1 MRTIVKNNAKALA
14 VALTAAMVLSATAVP
29 TSEAKAKKPK
39 LSTKK
44 VSVEVG
50 AAKKVTVKNAKKVTW
65 SINKAGKKAVAL
77 AKKSKKGVTIK
88 GKAVGKAKV
97 TAKMKY
103 GKKTLKKTIKV
114 TVTKKAAR
122 VSAAT
127 PSATPS
133 ATPVNSAKPSPTPA
147 ASAAPT
153 GTPTAAPTPDTAPA
167 VYKVDFEKNAYF
179 EGGNA
184 AEQQV
189 AATGATVTFGQFQ
202 GIFYALP
209 NTPQMLKSKYA
220 HVYVVGNA
228 SGDELKVSFL
238 KADESGLKDPLDTYG
253 RQENE
258 LREEV
263 GAITESEGET
273 VTHFTSGEGT
283 TTYGIQ
289 IFNWNSSADLTIKA
303 ILFSEKELTDAEV
316 KEAIK

>member
-88 GKAVGKAKV
+88 GKAAGKAKV

-114 TVTKKAAR
+114 TVTKKAAQ

-127 PSATPS
+127 PSVAPS
-133 ATPVNSAKPSPTPA
+133 AAPSAAPSVAPSAAPSAKPSAMPSVAPTTTPDLGPTPL
-147 ASAAPT
+147 P
-153 GTPTAAPTPDTAPA
+153 GYD
-167 VYKVDFEKNAYF
+167 KVVKVNLADYVLPEDNDNVQYY
-179 EGGNA
+179 
-184 AEQQV
+184 
-189 AATGATVTFGQFQ
+189 AATGQLNVKDTSLFRFNLPESLPTDSELDVTVEGTLNGEVGFRAYMIPQDQDTSMCSEIANSEDDGYTTGQFKWN
-202 GIFYALP
+202 FKLT
-209 NTPQMLKSKYA
+209 ND
-220 HVYVVGNA
+220 N
-228 SGDELKVSFL
+228 GD
-238 KADESGLKDPLDTYG
+238 ADQIQFKG
-253 RQENE
+253 RSYNEN
-258 LREEV
+258 
-263 GAITESEGET
+263 ID
-273 VTHFTSGEGT
+273 
-283 TTYGIQ
+283 
-289 IFNWNSSADLTIKA
+289 DLTISSIVIHIKKA
-303 ILFSEKELTDAEV
+303 K
-316 KEAIK
+316 